1 MRVWIPFVLF
11 FGCTCGLS
19 YLKEIDRL
27 ERDEERT
34 RSGKRMLIITLCALG
49 MSFLFTLWSADAGLI
64 LLTLTFYLFPIL
76 AGIASGQSLAWTVY
90 RRRNPG
96 EEEEE

>member
-1 MRVWIPFVLF
+1 MLF
-11 FGCTCGLS
+11 FGCACGLS

-90 RRRNPG
+90 RRRTPG

>member
-11 FGCTCGLS
+11 FGCACGLS

-34 RSGKRMLIITLCALG
+34 RSGKRMLVITLCALG
-49 MSFLFTLWSADAGLI
+49 ISFLFTLWSADAGLI

-76 AGIASGQSLAWTVY
+76 AGIAAGQSLAWTVY
-90 RRRNPG
+90 RRRNPEQL
-96 EEEEE
+96 EE